1 MFAKLLK
8 HEWRATRGIVALL
21 CVIILISGVTIG
33 GVMYYMLR
41 TESQQSENVSLAE
54 GGFAIVVEEED
65 AAMSDLAM
73 VLCMVLLSCGIVAI
87 AVCCAAV
94 VFFLVYRFYKRCF
107 TDEGYLT
114 FTLPVSN
121 HQILLSSIVNCI
133 IGTLLVILAAALA
146 VAIIFG
152 MFLLAI
158 NSIQTILW
166 ADVWTAWN
174 EVWQQ
179 LRDSFV
185 KNIDQL
191 ALLGFSSIASALGS
205 LICLMLSVTVGA
217 MLARKYKI
225 LAAVGVYYGIS
236 MVESFV
242 FSMVAFSASTTQNT
256 TSLLAAPGI
265 MSLLIAVA
273 GYFLMHWLTSRKLNL
288 V

>member
-265 MSLLIAVA
+265 MNLLIAVA

>member
-1 MFAKLLK
+1 MFTKLLK
-8 HEWRATRGIVALL
+8 HEWRATRSIVALL
-21 CVIILISGVTIG
+21 CVIILISGLTIG

-65 AAMSDLAM
+65 AAMSDLSM

-146 VAIIFG
+146 VVIIFG

-158 NSIQTILW
+158 NSIQTIIW
-166 ADVWTAWN
+166 ADVWTAWD

-217 MLARKYKI
+217 MLARKHKI

-265 MSLLIAVA
+265 MSLLTAVA

>member
-185 KNIDQL
+185 KNIDQI

-242 FSMVAFSASTTQNT
+242 FSMVALSASTTQNT

>member
-146 VAIIFG
+146 AAIIFG

>member
-166 ADVWTAWN
+166 ADVWTAWS

-217 MLARKYKI
+217 MLARKHKI

-265 MSLLIAVA
+265 MNLLIAVA

>member
-114 FTLPVSN
+114 FTLPVTN

-146 VAIIFG
+146 AAIIFG

-166 ADVWTAWN
+166 ADVWTAWS

-265 MSLLIAVA
+265 MNLLIAVA

>member
-146 VAIIFG
+146 AAIIFG

-217 MLARKYKI
+217 MLARKHKI

>member
-217 MLARKYKI
+217 ILARKYKI

>member
-185 KNIDQL
+185 KNIDQI

>member
-146 VAIIFG
+146 AAIIFG

-217 MLARKYKI
+217 MLARKHKI

-265 MSLLIAVA
+265 MNLLIAVA

>member
-185 KNIDQL
+185 INIDQL
-191 ALLGFSSIASALGS
+191 ILRIHSMQNMEDGNVIFVSGIGCDINHYGNISSF
-205 LICLMLSVTVGA
+205 
-217 MLARKYKI
+217 
-225 LAAVGVYYGIS
+225 
-236 MVESFV
+236 FV
-242 FSMVAFSASTTQNT
+242 
-256 TSLLAAPGI
+256 L
-265 MSLLIAVA
+265 
-273 GYFLMHWLTSRKLNL
+273 K
-288 V
+288 

>member
-273 GYFLMHWLTSRKLNL
+273 GYFLMYWLTSRKLNL

>member
-146 VAIIFG
+146 AAIIFG

-185 KNIDQL
+185 KNIDQI

>member
-65 AAMSDLAM
+65 AAMFDLAM

>member
-146 VAIIFG
+146 AAIIFG

-166 ADVWTAWN
+166 ADVWTAWS

-217 MLARKYKI
+217 MLARKHKI

-265 MSLLIAVA
+265 MNLLIAVA

>member
-21 CVIILISGVTIG
+21 CVIILISCVTIG